1 MKHLKSSFEFK
12 VFLQDSHSRFLGK
25 LKCDYFLL
33 AESKI
38 VSSHLTICSFEFPQ
52 GSQNIVYLG
61 IEDKEK
67 LANGGFYRDAK
78 IEEKENQKLDS
89 MSDVGEELWKLSEKL
104 SGLK

>member
-1 MKHLKSSFEFK
+1 LFNFN
-12 VFLQDSHSRFLGK
+12 F
-25 LKCDYFLL
+25 
-33 AESKI
+33 
-38 VSSHLTICSFEFPQ
+38 Q

-67 LANGGFYRDAK
+67 LVNGGFYRDAK